1 MMSAADHGMP
11 VPQGRYVPAKRHG
24 NLVFTAGM
32 TPRKEGILLFTGRV
46 TERTLESCR
55 EPVALSCLNAL
66 LAVRGVL
73 QAGEEIASIL
83 SLTVYIAA
91 EEGFTSHAR
100 LADYASQFLF
110 SELGERGIGS
120 RAAIGVATLP
130 GNAPVEVQIV
140 AAISPGTS
148 CAQCP

>member
-1 MMSAADHGMP
+1 MMSAADHGIP

-24 NLVFTAGM
+24 DLVFTAGM
-32 TPRKEGILLFTGRV
+32 TPRKEGVLLFSGQV
-46 TERTLESCR
+46 TERSLENYR
-55 EPVALSCLNAL
+55 EPVVLACRNAL
-66 LAVRGVL
+66 LAARGVL

-83 SLTVYIAA
+83 NLTVYIAA
-91 EEGFTSHAR
+91 EAGFTSHAK

-110 SELGERGIGS
+110 SELGERGIGG

-140 AAISPGTS
+140 AAISTADRGR
-148 CAQCP
+148 